1 MAAPGSLAKL
11 VEFLQELE
19 ARQLHY
25 TIEHHSEDAVM
36 IDVAVEDERW
46 EFEFFIDGTV
56 EVEVFKT
63 QGIEGEEAVTR
74 FFEENPVEIEE
85 EES

>member
-1 MAAPGSLAKL
+1 MADGPLSKL
-11 VEFLQELE
+11 VDFLQELE

-36 IDVAVEDERW
+36 VDVAVEDERW
-46 EFEFFIDGTV
+46 EFEFFTDGTV

-63 QGIEGEEAVTR
+63 QGVEGEEAVAR
-74 FFEENPVEIEE
+74 FFEQNPVEEE
-85 EES
+85 